1 MNFNNNTFTLQIV
14 HLHHLNFPL
23 TLVDD
28 PSYIEGNLLKLL
40 YIYDV
45 RHLNHSDMTGTSVQN
60 LNLKNRNRIEI
71 ETKCRTV
78 FMMMMMMIESVRI
91 YNVRNKSCYCCCI
104 ITVTQFIRSFSSILN
119 VTSRHVT
126 SRHVMSD

>member
-60 LNLKNRNRIEI
+60 LNLKNRNRD
-71 ETKCRTV
+71 R
-78 FMMMMMMIESVRI
+78 
-91 YNVRNKSCYCCCI
+91 NRNK
-104 ITVTQFIRSFSSILN
+104 VQNSIYDDDDDDDRKCKN
-119 VTSRHVT
+119 I
-126 SRHVMSD
+126 